1 MAVEVIYRRRR
12 SKRRPPAEVRVYERA
27 DVVSTERRAGLLE
40 NGLPA
45 DADLRE
51 VYLED
56 RAARTARVL

>member
-12 SKRRPPAEVRVYERA
+12 GRKRPPAEVRVYERA
-27 DVVSTERRAGLLE
+27 EVVSTECRTGLLE

-51 VYLED
+51 VYLDD
-56 RAARTARVL
+56 RAARTVRVL